1 MTTKTGK
8 LMKLLFLFK
17 QKLNICQQGG
27 SCEEMKL
34 KEPTGV
40 PGLRVCSGCWRWGGA
55 RIPFRFIAE
64 DLNFKNQRQ

>member
-17 QKLNICQQGG
+17 QKLNIRQQGK

-34 KEPTGV
+34 KESTGI
-40 PGLRVCSGCWRWGGA
+40 PGLRICFGCWQWGGA
-55 RIPFRFIAE
+55 GIPFCFLAE